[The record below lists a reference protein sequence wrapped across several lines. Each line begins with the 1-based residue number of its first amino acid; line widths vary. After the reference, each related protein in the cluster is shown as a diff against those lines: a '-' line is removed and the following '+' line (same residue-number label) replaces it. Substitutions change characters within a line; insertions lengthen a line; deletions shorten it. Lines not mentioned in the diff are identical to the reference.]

1 MKPRCR
7 TESDGVPGRG
17 SLPSISYMDLHMEI
31 AVSSPS
37 GVRGEAAAAK
47 RFSCVRGARLP
58 LLQETCWG
66 HVGGGETMPP

>member
-17 SLPSISYMDLHMEI
+17 SLPSISYMDLHMES
-31 AVSSPS
+31 AVSSPR
-37 GVRGEAAAAK
+37 GVRGGAAATK

-58 LLQETCWG
+58 LLQETCLG
-66 HVGGGETMPP
+66 HVGGETMPP